1 MSPIAAVLVLAAIA
15 VLFAALGHPVLA
27 LAPALAGVLLLAIVV
42 RIVRRRRLRRMRLED
57 VSKAALARGAD
68 GNAIAMAQAAWMRE
82 QGLLAA
88 ESVVHAVQLART
100 DIAHAG
106 APEARAVLDE
116 LEHEAREHP
125 EGVSGSVVAAARMRF
140 DELMRRNLQ

>member
-1 MSPIAAVLVLAAIA
+1 MSPIAAVAALVSIA
-15 VLFAALGHPVLA
+15 VLLASFGH
-27 LAPALAGVLLLAIVV
+27 PALAAAPGLAAALLGAILV

-57 VSKAALARGAD
+57 VSKVALVRGAD
-68 GNAIAMAQAAWMRE
+68 GKAIAMAQAAWMRE

-106 APEARAVLDE
+106 APEARAVLDD
-116 LEHEAREHP
+116 LEREARAHP
-125 EGVSGSVVAAARMRF
+125 EGIPGHVVAAARMRF